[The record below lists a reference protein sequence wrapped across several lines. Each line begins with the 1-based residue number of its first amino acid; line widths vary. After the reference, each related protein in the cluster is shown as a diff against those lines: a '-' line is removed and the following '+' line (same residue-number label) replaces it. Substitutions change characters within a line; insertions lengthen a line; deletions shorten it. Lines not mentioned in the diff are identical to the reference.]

1 MLNKFW
7 SNREPMLPQRYVGTT
22 LFRKHKLLRLSVRI
36 SFALILLALAISLMG
51 CATHSPGPCETQPLP
66 KPPALTEPL
75 PLVSYSL
82 QWKKLVQD
90 SQKRLDDMQM
100 TLPPVTQGG
109 LNK

>member
-1 MLNKFW
+1 MSNKFW

-36 SFALILLALAISLMG
+36 SFALMLLALVISLTG
-51 CATHSPGPCETQPLP
+51 CATPSLGPCEMPPLP
-66 KPPALTEPL
+66 KPPALTEQL
-75 PLVSYSL
+75 PSVSYSL

>member
-1 MLNKFW
+1 MSNKFW
-7 SNREPMLPQRYVGTT
+7 SNREPMLPQRYAGTT
-22 LFRKHKLLRLSVRI
+22 LCRQHKLLRLSVRL
-36 SFALILLALAISLMG
+36 SFALMLLALVINLMG
-51 CATHSPGPCETQPLP
+51 CATPSPGLCETQPLP

-100 TLPPVTQGG
+100 TLPPVTKAG